1 MTPRIARGAV
11 VLGTATLAAAALSGC
26 ATGNGNWS
34 EQGLSAEI
42 RRTSYGIPHIRAND
56 YASVAFGMAYAYA
69 QDNVCLM
76 ASQVVTVS
84 GERSATFGPD
94 GTTEVSFKPMRNADA
109 DAFFRA
115 ILDDD
120 ALQASAAKQS
130 PEAHELLRG
139 YIAGYNRYLRDT
151 PPSKRPAACRDAAW
165 VRPITALDM
174 ARLAEEKSIQA
185 SAGAL
190 AAGIVA
196 AAPPQVT
203 KSAAKSA
210 ALPARIDIAAIDFEA
225 VNRDLQLLDPPIGSN
240 GWAFGKA
247 ATADGSGLLLGNPH
261 FPWTTTN
268 RFYQAHLTVPGK
280 LDVMGASI
288 ASFPIISI
296 GFNKDVAWTHTV
308 STARRFT
315 LFELKLADG
324 DPTTYLIDGKPRKMT
339 TKTVSYAA
347 KLADGRTEQRSHTF
361 YMTEY
366 GPVVAMPQAGL
377 PWTAQKAY
385 TLRDANQNNTRS
397 IDTWLDIARAHNVG
411 EIRTAI
417 GNLGIPWV
425 NTIATDRSGR
435 AMFADVSVTPNVST
449 SMLESCAPAGDGAVL
464 AKKLMA
470 GTGMV
475 LLDGSRGVCN
485 WTVDPASPV
494 PGLVPPSAMP
504 VLERDDFVANSN
516 DSSWLANPAQKMEG
530 FSPVLGPQ
538 AVPQRLRTRVGLMEI
553 GKRLNGVDGLPGNR
567 FDIQNLQTVLF
578 RDRNLAAELVL
589 DDLLRAC
596 RTKAVQGDS
605 DLRDGCTALGKWDR
619 RSNLESR
626 AAPLFREFWMRAHV
640 IPNVY
645 AIAFNPADPVNTPRG
660 LRMQDATVNTAVL
673 KALKDAVGAM
683 RKAGFAL
690 DAPLGEVQAAK
701 SPNGLIPLHGGEE
714 YEGVLNKLQSQPVS
728 ADGLKVF
735 FGTSYVQTVGFDAN
749 GPVAQALLVYGQ
761 SIDPASPHA
770 WDQMRQFSAK
780 RWISLPFSE
789 QAIAADPQLSV
800 TKLSQ

>member
-34 EQGLSAEI
+34 ESGLSAEI

-56 YASVAFGMAYAYA
+56 YASVAYGMAYAYA

-76 ASQVVTVS
+76 AEQVVTVS

-94 GTTEVSFKPMRNADA
+94 ATTEVSFKPMRNADA
-109 DAFFRA
+109 DAFFRV
-115 ILDDD
+115 IIDDD
-120 ALQASAAKQS
+120 VIQAGVAQQSAD
-130 PEAHELLRG
+130 AHELVRG

-165 VRPITALDM
+165 VRPITAIDM

-190 AAGIVA
+190 AAGVLA
-196 AAPPQVT
+196 AAPP
-203 KSAAKSA
+203 AAGKA
-210 ALPARIDIAAIDFEA
+210 AGMAAPVDVAGIDVDA

-247 ATADGSGLLLGNPH
+247 ATANGSGLLLGNPH

-280 LDVMGASI
+280 MDVMGASI

-315 LFELKLADG
+315 LFELKLAEG
-324 DPTTYLIDGKPRKMT
+324 DPTTYLIDGQPRKMT

-347 KLADGRTEQRSHTF
+347 KLPDGRTEQRSHTF

-366 GPVVAMPQAGL
+366 GPVLSMPAAGM
-377 PWTAQKAY
+377 PWTASKAY
-385 TLRDANQNNTRS
+385 TLRDANRGNTRS
-397 IDTWLDIARAHNVG
+397 IDTWLQIARASNVG
-411 EIRTAI
+411 DIRNAI

-425 NTIATDRSGR
+425 NTIATDRSGK
-435 AMFADVSVTPNVST
+435 ALFADVSVTPNVST
-449 SMLESCAPAGDGAVL
+449 SKLQTCAPAGDGAAL
-464 AKKLMA
+464 AKKLMV

-475 LLDGSRGVCN
+475 LLDGSRGECN

-516 DSSWLANPAQKMEG
+516 DSSWLTNPAHKLEG

-553 GKRLNGVDGLPGNR
+553 GKRLSGVDGLPGNR
-567 FDIQNLQTVLF
+567 FDVSSLQTVLF
-578 RDRNLAAELVL
+578 RDRNLASELVL

-596 RTKAVQGDS
+596 GAKATQADADV
-605 DLRDGCTALGKWDR
+605 REGCAALGKWDR

-626 AAPLFREFWMRAHV
+626 AAPLFREFWMRAHT
-640 IPNVY
+640 IPNVH
-645 AIAFNPADPVNTPRG
+645 AVAFNPADPVNTPRG
-660 LRMQDATVNTAVL
+660 LRLQDATVNTAVF
-673 KALKDAVGAM
+673 KALKDAAQAM
-683 RKAGFAL
+683 RRAGFAL

-701 SPNGLIPLHGGEE
+701 SPLGRIPLHGGEE
-714 YEGVLNKLQSQPVS
+714 YEGVLNKLQSKPVS
-728 ADGLKVF
+728 ADGLQVY

-749 GPVAQALLVYGQ
+749 GPTAQALLVYGQ

-770 WDQMRQFSAK
+770 WDQMERFSAK
-780 RWISLPFSE
+780 QWITLPFSE
-789 QAIAADPQLSV
+789 QAIAADPKLTV
-800 TKLSQ
+800 VKLSQ

>member
-34 EQGLSAEI
+34 DQGLSAEI

-56 YASVAFGMAYAYA
+56 YASVAFGMAYAFA

-76 ASQVVTVS
+76 ANQVVTVS

-94 GTTEVSFKPMRNADA
+94 GSTEVSFKPMRNADA

-115 ILDDD
+115 IIDDD
-120 ALQASAAKQS
+120 ALQAAAAQQS

-165 VRPITALDM
+165 VRPITAIDM

-185 SAGAL
+185 GAGAL

-196 AAPPQVT
+196 AAPPQT
-203 KSAAKSA
+203 AKTA
-210 ALPARIDIAAIDFEA
+210 MAGTAPARVDVASIDFDA

-240 GWAFGKA
+240 GWAFGKS
-247 ATADGSGLLLGNPH
+247 ATANGSGLLLGNPH

-324 DPTTYLIDGKPRKMT
+324 DPTTYLIDGKPHKMT
-339 TKTVSYAA
+339 TKTVTYTA

-366 GPVVAMPQAGL
+366 GPVVSMPAAGL

-385 TLRDANQNNTRS
+385 TLRDANQNNMRS
-397 IDTWLDIARAHNVG
+397 IDTWLNIARAQNVG
-411 EIRTAI
+411 EIRNAV

-435 AMFADVSVTPNVST
+435 ALFADVSVTPNVSAQ
-449 SMLESCAPAGDGAVL
+449 MLQRCAPAGDGAVL
-464 AKKLMA
+464 AKKLMV

-475 LLDGSRGVCN
+475 LLDGSRSACN

-504 VLERDDFVANSN
+504 VMERDDFVANSN
-516 DSSWLANPAQKMEG
+516 DSSWLTNPAQKMEG

-553 GKRLNGVDGLPGNR
+553 GKRLSGVDGLPGNR
-567 FDIQNLQTVLF
+567 FDIESLQAVLF
-578 RDRNLAAELVL
+578 RDRNLASELVL
-589 DDLLRAC
+589 DDLLRTCHA
-596 RTKAVQGDS
+596 KAVQADS
-605 DLRDGCTALGKWDR
+605 ELRDGCTALGKWDR

-645 AIAFNPADPVNTPRG
+645 AVAFNPADPVNTPRG
-660 LRMQDATVNTAVL
+660 LHMQDPAVSTAVF
-673 KALKDAVGAM
+673 KALKDAVAAM
-683 RKAGFAL
+683 HKAGFAL
-690 DAPLGEVQAAK
+690 DAPLGEVQAAR
-701 SPNGLIPLHGGEE
+701 SPKGLIPLHGGEE
-714 YEGVLNKLQSQPVS
+714 YEGVLNKLTSKPVS
-728 ADGLKVF
+728 ADGLQVY

-761 SIDPASPHA
+761 SVDPASPHA
-770 WDQMRQFSAK
+770 WDQMQQFSAK

-789 QAIAADPQLSV
+789 QAIAADPQLTV

>member
-1 MTPRIARGAV
+1 
-11 VLGTATLAAAALSGC
+11 
-26 ATGNGNWS
+26 
-34 EQGLSAEI
+34 
-42 RRTSYGIPHIRAND
+42 
-56 YASVAFGMAYAYA
+56 
-69 QDNVCLM
+69 
-76 ASQVVTVS
+76 
-84 GERSATFGPD
+84 
-94 GTTEVSFKPMRNADA
+94 
-109 DAFFRA
+109 
-115 ILDDD
+115 
-120 ALQASAAKQS
+120 
-130 PEAHELLRG
+130 
-139 YIAGYNRYLRDT
+139 
-151 PPSKRPAACRDAAW
+151 
-165 VRPITALDM
+165 
-174 ARLAEEKSIQA
+174 
-185 SAGAL
+185 
-190 AAGIVA
+190 
-196 AAPPQVT
+196 
-203 KSAAKSA
+203 
-210 ALPARIDIAAIDFEA
+210 
-225 VNRDLQLLDPPIGSN
+225 
-240 GWAFGKA
+240 
-247 ATADGSGLLLGNPH
+247 
-261 FPWTTTN
+261 
-268 RFYQAHLTVPGK
+268 
-280 LDVMGASI
+280 
-288 ASFPIISI
+288 
-296 GFNKDVAWTHTV
+296 
-308 STARRFT
+308 
-315 LFELKLADG
+315 
-324 DPTTYLIDGKPRKMT
+324 
-339 TKTVSYAA
+339 
-347 KLADGRTEQRSHTF
+347 
-361 YMTEY
+361 
-366 GPVVAMPQAGL
+366 
-377 PWTAQKAY
+377 
-385 TLRDANQNNTRS
+385 
-397 IDTWLDIARAHNVG
+397 
-411 EIRTAI
+411 
-417 GNLGIPWV
+417 
-425 NTIATDRSGR
+425 
-435 AMFADVSVTPNVST
+435 
-449 SMLESCAPAGDGAVL
+449 
-464 AKKLMA
+464 
-470 GTGMV
+470 
-475 LLDGSRGVCN
+475 
-485 WTVDPASPV
+485 
-494 PGLVPPSAMP
+494 
-504 VLERDDFVANSN
+504 
-516 DSSWLANPAQKMEG
+516 
-530 FSPVLGPQ
+530 
-538 AVPQRLRTRVGLMEI
+538 MEI

>member
-1 MTPRIARGAV
+1 MTSRIARGAV
-11 VLGTATLAAAALSGC
+11 VLGTATLAAATLGGC

-34 EQGLSAEI
+34 ETGLSAEI

-56 YASVAFGMAYAYA
+56 YASVAYGMAYAYA

-76 ASQVVTVS
+76 ANQVVTVS
-84 GERSATFGPD
+84 GDRSATFGPD
-94 GTTEVSFKPMRNADA
+94 AMTDVSFKPMRNADA

-120 ALQASAAKQS
+120 AIQAGVAAQSA
-130 PEAHELLRG
+130 EAHELVRG

-151 PPSKRPAACRDAAW
+151 PPSQRPAACRDAAW
-165 VRPITALDM
+165 VRPITAQDM

-190 AAGIVA
+190 ATGILA
-196 AAPPQVT
+196 AAPPT
-203 KSAAKSA
+203 AAKA
-210 ALPARIDIAAIDFEA
+210 ASVPARMDVAAIDVDA

-240 GWAFGKA
+240 GWAFGKS
-247 ATADGSGLLLGNPH
+247 ATTNGAGLLLGNPH

-268 RFYQAHLTVPGK
+268 RFYQAHLTIPGK

-315 LFELKLADG
+315 LFELKLVEG
-324 DPTTYLIDGKPRKMT
+324 DPTRYVIDGQSRKMT
-339 TKTVSYAA
+339 TKTVTYAA
-347 KLADGRTEQRSHTF
+347 RLPDGKTEQRSHTF

-366 GPVVAMPQAGL
+366 GPVLAMPAAGM
-377 PWTAQKAY
+377 PWTTQKAY
-385 TLRDANQNNTRS
+385 ALRDANRANTRS
-397 IDTWLDIARAHNVG
+397 IDTWLHIAQARNVS
-411 EIRTAI
+411 EIRNAI

-425 NTIATDRSGR
+425 NTIATDRAGK
-435 AMFADVSVTPNVST
+435 AMFADVSATPDVSASKLQT
-449 SMLESCAPAGDGAVL
+449 CAPAGEGGQL
-464 AKKLMA
+464 AKKLMVGA
-470 GTGMV
+470 GLV
-475 LLDGSRGVCN
+475 LLDGSRGECN

-494 PGLVPPSAMP
+494 PGLVAPSAMP

-516 DSSWLANPAQKMEG
+516 DSSWLSNPAQKMEG

-553 GKRLNGVDGLPGNR
+553 GKRLSGADGLPGNR
-567 FDIQNLQTVLF
+567 FDLESLQMVLF

-596 RTKAVQGDS
+596 RTRPVQADA
-605 DLRDGCTALGKWDR
+605 DLREGCAALGKWDR

-626 AAPLFREFWMRAHV
+626 AAPLFREFWMRAHT

-645 AIAFNPADPVNTPRG
+645 AVAFNPADPVNTPRG

-673 KALKDAVGAM
+673 KALKDAVQAV
-683 RKAGFAL
+683 RAAGFAL
-690 DAPLGEVQAAK
+690 DAPLGDVQAAK
-701 SPNGLIPLHGGEE
+701 SPNGRIPLHGGEE
-714 YEGVLNKLQSQPVS
+714 YEGVLNKLQSQPIS
-728 ADGLKVF
+728 PDGLRVYY
-735 FGTSYVQTVGFDAN
+735 GTSYVQTVSFDAN
-749 GPVAQALLVYGQ
+749 GPVAQALLLYGQ
-761 SIDPASPHA
+761 TVDPASPHA

-780 RWISLPFSE
+780 RWISLPFSD
-789 QAIAADPQLSV
+789 QAIAGDPQLRV

>member
-11 VLGTATLAAAALSGC
+11 ALGTATLAVALSGC
-26 ATGNGNWS
+26 ATGTGNWS
-34 EQGLSAEI
+34 ETGLSAEI

-56 YASVAFGMAYAYA
+56 YASVAYGMAYAYA

-76 ASQVVTVS
+76 ANQVVTVS

-94 GTTEVSFKPMRNADA
+94 ATTEVSFKPMRNADA

-115 ILDDD
+115 IIDDD
-120 ALQASAAKQS
+120 AIQAGVAQQS
-130 PEAHELLRG
+130 PEAHELIRG

-151 PPSKRPAACRDAAW
+151 PPSQRPAACRNAAW

-190 AAGIVA
+190 AAGILAATPPA
-196 AAPPQVT
+196 AA
-203 KSAAKSA
+203 KAAS
-210 ALPARIDIAAIDFEA
+210 LPARVDIASIDFDA

-240 GWAFGKA
+240 GWAFGKS
-247 ATADGSGLLLGNPH
+247 ATSNGSGLLLGNPH

-315 LFELKLADG
+315 LFELKLAEG
-324 DPTTYLIDGKPRKMT
+324 DPTTYLIDGKPHKMV
-339 TKTVSYAA
+339 TKTVTYAV

-366 GPVVAMPQAGL
+366 GPVLAMPAAGM

-385 TLRDANQNNTRS
+385 TLRDANRANTRS
-397 IDTWLDIARAHNVG
+397 IDTWLHIAQASNVG
-411 EIRTAI
+411 EIRNAI

-425 NTIATDRSGR
+425 NTIAADRSGR
-435 AMFADVSVTPNVST
+435 ALFADVSVTPDVST
-449 SMLESCAPAGDGAVL
+449 TKLQTCAPAGDSAAL
-464 AKKLMA
+464 AKKLMT

-475 LLDGSRGVCN
+475 LLDGSRADCN

-494 PGLVPPSAMP
+494 PGLVAPSAMP

-516 DSSWLANPAQKMEG
+516 DSSWLTNPAQKMEG
-530 FSPVLGPQ
+530 FSPVLGAQ

-553 GKRLNGVDGLPGNR
+553 GKRLSGVDGLPGNR
-567 FDIQNLQTVLF
+567 FNVENLQAVLF

-596 RTKAVQGDS
+596 RGKSAQADA
-605 DLRDGCTALGKWDR
+605 DLRDGCVALSKWDR

-626 AAPLFREFWMRAHV
+626 AAPLFREFWMRAHT
-640 IPNVY
+640 IPNIHAV
-645 AIAFNPADPVNTPRG
+645 AFNPADPVNTPRG
-660 LRMQDATVNTAVL
+660 LHMQDATVNAAVF
-673 KALKDAVGAM
+673 KALKESVQAM

-701 SPNGLIPLHGGEE
+701 SPTGRIPLHGGEE
-714 YEGVLNKLQSQPVS
+714 YEGVLNKLTSKPVS
-728 ADGLKVF
+728 DDGLQVY

-761 SIDPASPHA
+761 SVDPASPHA
-770 WDQMRQFSAK
+770 WDQMAQFSAK

-789 QAIAADPQLSV
+789 QAIAADPRLSV

>member
-1 MTPRIARGAV
+1 MKQRIARGAT
-11 VLGTATLAAAALSGC
+11 VLGTAALAAAAMAGC
-26 ATGNGNWS
+26 ATGGGNWS

-42 RRTSYGIPHIRAND
+42 RRTSFGIPHIRAND
-56 YASVAFGMAYAYA
+56 YAGVAFGMAYAYA
-69 QDNVCLM
+69 QENVCLM
-76 ASQVVTVS
+76 ADQVVTVS
-84 GERSATFGPD
+84 GERSATFGAD
-94 GTTEVSFKPMRNADA
+94 ETTEVSFKRLRNSDA

-115 ILDDD
+115 IIDDD
-120 ALQASAAKQS
+120 AIQASVSNQS
-130 PEAHELLRG
+130 PEARELLRG

-151 PPSKRPAACRDAAW
+151 PPSQRPAACRNAAW

-174 ARLAEEKSIQA
+174 ARLAEEKGIQA

-196 AAPPQVT
+196 AAPPA
-203 KSAAKSA
+203 AAKA
-210 ALPARIDIAAIDFEA
+210 AAVPATLDVAAIDFDA

-240 GWAFGKA
+240 GWAFGKS
-247 ATADGSGLLLGNPH
+247 ATANGKGLLLGNPH

-268 RFYQAHLTVPGK
+268 RFFEAHLTVPGK
-280 LDVMGASI
+280 MDVMGASI

-315 LFELKLADG
+315 LFELKLAEG

-339 TKTVSYAA
+339 TKTVRYTAR
-347 KLADGRTEQRSHTF
+347 LADGRTESRTHTF

-366 GPVVAMPQAGL
+366 GPVLSMPAAGL

-385 TLRDANQNNTRS
+385 TLRDANRNNTRS
-397 IDTWLDIARAHNVG
+397 IDTWLNIARATNVG
-411 EIRTAI
+411 EIRDAI

-425 NTIATDRSGR
+425 NTIATDRTGR

-449 SMLESCAPAGDGAVL
+449 AMLGQCAPAGDGAVL
-464 AKKLMA
+464 AKKLMI

-475 LLDGSRGVCN
+475 LLDGSRGECN
-485 WTVDPASPV
+485 WTVDAASPV

-504 VLERDDFVANSN
+504 VLIRDDFVANSN
-516 DSSWLANPAQKMEG
+516 DSSWLTNPAQKLEG

-553 GKRLNGVDGLPGNR
+553 GKRLSGVDGLPGNR
-567 FDIQNLQTVLF
+567 FDVESLQAVLF
-578 RDRNLAAELVL
+578 RDRNLASELVL

-596 RTKAVQGDS
+596 GDKAVLADG
-605 DLRDGCTALGKWDR
+605 DLRDGCAALRKWDR

-626 AAPLFREFWMRAHV
+626 AAPLFREFWMRAHT
-640 IPNVY
+640 IPNIY
-645 AIAFNPADPVNTPRG
+645 AVAFNPADPVNTPRG
-660 LRMQDATVNTAVL
+660 LHMQDAKVNAAVF
-673 KALKDAVGAM
+673 KALKDAVQAM
-683 RKAGFAL
+683 HKAGFAL

-701 SPNGLIPLHGGEE
+701 SPNGRIPLHGGEE
-714 YEGVLNKLQSQPVS
+714 YEGVLNKLQSKPVS
-728 ADGLKVF
+728 ADGMQVY
-735 FGTSYVQTVGFDAN
+735 FGTSYVQTVGFDDN

-770 WDQMRQFSAK
+770 WDQMQQFSAK

-789 QAIAADPQLSV
+789 QAIAADPRLTV
-800 TKLSQ
+800 AKLSQ

>member
-26 ATGNGNWS
+26 ATGSSNSS
-34 EQGLSAEI
+34 ETGLAAEI
-42 RRTSYGIPHIRAND
+42 RRTSYGIPHILAND

-76 ASQVVTVS
+76 ANQVVTVS

-94 GTTEVSFKPMRNADA
+94 AMTEVSFKAMRNADA

-115 ILDDD
+115 IIDDD
-120 ALQASAAKQS
+120 AIQAGVARQS
-130 PEAHELLRG
+130 PEARELVRG
-139 YIAGYNRYLRDT
+139 YVAGYNRYLRDT
-151 PPSKRPAACRDAAW
+151 PPSQRPAACRDAAW
-165 VRPITALDM
+165 VRPITGLDM

-185 SAGAL
+185 SAGAV
-190 AAGIVA
+190 AAGVLA
-196 AAPPQVT
+196 AAPPV
-203 KSAAKSA
+203 AAKVTAQA
-210 ALPARIDIAAIDFEA
+210 AVDLSKIDFDA

-240 GWAFGKA
+240 GWAFGKS
-247 ATADGSGLLLGNPH
+247 ATVNGSGLLLGNPH

-315 LFELKLADG
+315 LFELKLVEG
-324 DPTTYLIDGKPRKMT
+324 DPTSYLVDGTPRKMT
-339 TKTVSYAA
+339 TKTVSYTA
-347 KLADGRTEQRSHTF
+347 KLPDGRAESRSHTF

-366 GPVVAMPQAGL
+366 GPVLAMPAAGM
-377 PWTAQKAY
+377 PWTTQKAY
-385 TLRDANQNNTRS
+385 TLRDANYANTRS
-397 IDTWLDIARAHNVG
+397 IDTWLQIAQAHNVG
-411 EIRTAI
+411 EIRNAI

-425 NTIATDRSGR
+425 NTIATDRTGR
-435 AMFADVSVTPNVST
+435 AMFADVSATPNVAASQLQT
-449 SMLESCAPAGDGAVL
+449 CAPAGDGALL
-464 AKKLMA
+464 AKKLMV

-475 LLDGSRGVCN
+475 LLDGSRGACN
-485 WTVDPASPV
+485 WSVDPASPV

-516 DSSWLANPAQKMEG
+516 DSSWLTNPAQKLEG

-538 AVPQRLRTRVGLMEI
+538 AIPQRLRTRVGLMEI
-553 GKRLNGVDGLPGNR
+553 GKRLSGVDGLPGNR
-567 FDIQNLQTVLF
+567 FDVQSLQAILF
-578 RDRNLAAELVL
+578 RDRNLASELVL

-596 RTKAVQGDS
+596 GASAAQADT
-605 DLRDGCTALGKWDR
+605 DLRQGCEALARWDR

-626 AAPLFREFWMRAHV
+626 AAPLFREFWMRAHT

-645 AIAFNPADPVNTPRG
+645 AVAFNPADPVSTPRG
-660 LRMQDATVNTAVL
+660 LHMQDATVNAAVF
-673 KALKDAVGAM
+673 KALKAAVQAM
-683 RKAGFAL
+683 RQAGFAL

-701 SPNGLIPLHGGEE
+701 APRGRIPLHGGEE
-714 YEGVLNKLQSQPVS
+714 YEGVLNKLQSKPVS
-728 ADGLKVF
+728 ADGMQVY
-735 FGTSYVQTVGFDAN
+735 FGTSYVQTVGFDAK

-761 SIDPASPHA
+761 SVDPASPHA
-770 WDQMRQFSAK
+770 WDQMAQFSAK
-780 RWISLPFSE
+780 QWIPLPFSE
-789 QAIAADPQLSV
+789 QAIAADPKLTV
-800 TKLSQ
+800 VKLSQ